1 MPRKLRMAMVGGG
14 KDGYIGRF
22 HRLAAE
28 RTGRIELVCGAF
40 GSTRHRSF
48 EGGEDL
54 GLPRERV
61 YGVYRDMLRKEA
73 SLGDDLKPDFVAIT
87 APNNLHYPVAMAS
100 LDAGF
105 HVLCEKPLTT
115 TMDEV
120 LNLGRKLDDKQRLIG
135 LTVSYTGYPMV
146 RQARALLGEGRIG
159 NIRRVVVEC
168 SQGWL
173 ATRLETAG
181 NRQASWR
188 ADPRRV
194 GPSGCMADVGAHGAY
209 LTELFT
215 GLTITDVSADIR
227 ACVAGRPVDD
237 DGAVLFRL
245 SNGALGVL
253 WASQVAVGE
262 TGSIR
267 LRVFGDKGGLAWE
280 LDNPAELVVH
290 GPNGS
295 SETFRHPTSA
305 TPAETMP
312 PFGSTN
318 CSCEALAYIYNQFA
332 DGVLAFD
339 GKRALSPAYPSLAEG
354 LRAVSFVDAVLRN
367 TRPENTEK
375 WTRLSTT
382 GVA

>member
-1 MPRKLRMAMVGGG
+1 MSRKLRMAMVGGG

-22 HRLAAE
+22 HRMAVAL
-28 RTGRIELVCGAF
+28 TGRIELVCGAF

-48 EGGEDL
+48 EGGEAL

-73 SLGDDLKPDFVAIT
+73 SLGDDLRPDFVAIV

-115 TMDEV
+115 TLDEV
-120 LNLGRKLDDKQRLIG
+120 LNLERKLDDKQRLLG
-135 LTVSYTGYPMV
+135 MTLSYTGYPMV
-146 RQARALLGEGRIG
+146 RQARALLEAGRIG

-168 SQGWL
+168 AQGWL

-194 GPSGCMADVGAHGAY
+194 GPSGCMADVGSHGAY
-209 LTELFT
+209 LAEFVT
-215 GLTITDVSADIR
+215 GLKIADVSADIR

-245 SNGALGVL
+245 SNGAQGVL

-262 TGSIR
+262 HGTVR
-267 LRVFGDKGGLAWE
+267 FRAFGDKGSLAWCLENPEELSIHGLAGSRE
-280 LDNPAELVVH
+280 TLRDPAPAAPAEAL
-290 GPNGS
+290 
-295 SETFRHPTSA
+295 
-305 TPAETMP
+305 P
-312 PFGSTN
+312 PFGRAN
-318 CSCEALAYIYNQFA
+318 GSCEALAYIYNQFA
-332 DGVLAFD
+332 DGILAFKGHRD
-339 GKRALSPAYPSLAEG
+339 LSPAYPSLAEG
-354 LRAVSFVDAVLRN
+354 FRAVSFVDAVIRN
-367 TRPENTEK
+367 TRPESAEK
-375 WTRLSTT
+375 WTRLST
-382 GVA
+382 GAA

>member
-14 KDGYIGRF
+14 KEGFIGRF
-22 HRLAAE
+22 HRMAAQL
-28 RTGRIELVCGAF
+28 TGRIELVCGAF
-40 GSTRHRSF
+40 GNTRHRSF
-48 EGGEDL
+48 EGGEAL
-54 GLPRERV
+54 ALPRERV

-73 SLGDDLKPDFVAIT
+73 TLDEDGGKPDFVVIT
-87 APNNLHYPVAMAS
+87 APNNLHYPVAMAA

-135 LTVSYTGYPMV
+135 LTLSYTGYPMV
-146 RQARALLGEGRIG
+146 RQAQKLIREGRIG

-168 SQGWL
+168 PQGWL

-194 GPSGCMADVGAHGAY
+194 GPSGCIADVGAHGAY

-215 GLTITDVSADIR
+215 GLTITEVSADIR
-227 ACVAGRPVDD
+227 SCVAGRPVED

-262 TGSIR
+262 TGAIR
-267 LRVFGDKGGLAWE
+267 VRVFGDKGGMSWT
-280 LDNPAELVVH
+280 LDNSGELAIH
-290 GPNGS
+290 APNGT
-295 SETFRHPTSA
+295 SELLRSLAPTA
-305 TPAETMP
+305 PTEIPP
-312 PFGSTN
+312 PFGRVD

-339 GKRALSPAYPSLAEG
+339 GRRDPTPAYPSLAEG
-354 LRAVSFVDAVLRN
+354 LRAVSFVDAVVRN

-375 WTRLSTT
+375 WTRLST